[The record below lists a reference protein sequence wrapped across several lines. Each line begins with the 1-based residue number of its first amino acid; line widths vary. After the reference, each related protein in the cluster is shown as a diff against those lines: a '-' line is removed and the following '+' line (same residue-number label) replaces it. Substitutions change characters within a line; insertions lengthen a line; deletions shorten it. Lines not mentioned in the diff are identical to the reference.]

1 MFYFTDLRGLPI
13 VSTLF
18 SYVQN
23 CGAEKFLS
31 KVLETTSRPLFIIL
45 ANWLLYGHLLDP
57 YKEFF
62 IEIREDITEDE
73 IWTKRYN
80 LITQN
85 VPMFLSKEVTIKIF
99 EIGKC
104 VNFIQKYC
112 DEGNFSLMNLKQK
125 LQNEIEKTQKL
136 NDGYLKESN
145 KMSIEEPNNLIN
157 KNNNNNN
164 IISNNPQ
171 NKTNNNPNNYNL
183 NSTKHLN
190 IPYSLASVN
199 AQQQKINPE
208 KNLEKITRYKKAL
221 NFLSRLEDISKLNFS
236 ILPEIYSEIDAVHKE
251 INKELINIIF
261 EKYKFMQNL
270 QSINRYL
277 LLGQGDMWQY
287 LMDLL
292 YDELK
297 KPANQIYKHNLLSIL
312 DSAIKASNAQYHDQ
326 ECLRKLNIKLMDIS
340 MGDTGWDIFVMEYN
354 VDSPLTAVFS
364 KDLLKC
370 YQTLF
375 FFFWKLKRLEYS
387 QNQQIW
393 RNFMTYAH
401 GLKGSFESLRPH
413 IHKSM
418 LFNQKIIQFVSTLHN
433 YFTLEVL
440 ETQYKKLVEKLG
452 KIEYLDDLIDIHKEF
467 VEAVIDQSLL
477 NQENSSLY
485 KMILEIFELI
495 FRFKTSQV
503 RKVYKI
509 LTFHFFLQF

>member
-1 MFYFTDLRGLPI
+1 
-13 VSTLF
+13 
-18 SYVQN
+18 VQN

-45 ANWLLYGHLLDP
+45 ANWLLYGQLLDP

-62 IEIREDITEDE
+62 IDVRDDITDDE
-73 IWTKRYN
+73 IWTKRYT
-80 LITQN
+80 LVTEN

-112 DEGNFSLMNLKQK
+112 DEANFSLMKLKQK
-125 LQNEIEKTQKL
+125 LQSQLDKFQILNESYI
-136 NDGYLKESN
+136 KESN
-145 KMSIEEPNNLIN
+145 KMVIEEPNNLV
-157 KNNNNNN
+157 NNLNLNYPQSKS
-164 IISNNPQ
+164 SNNDTQ
-171 NKTNNNPNNYNL
+171 HKF
-183 NSTKHLN
+183 
-190 IPYSLASVN
+190 
-199 AQQQKINPE
+199 NPE
-208 KNLEKITRYKKAL
+208 KHIDKITRYKKVL
-221 NFLSRLEDISKLNFS
+221 NFLARLEDISKLNFS
-236 ILPEIYSEIDAVHKE
+236 TLPEIYSEIDAVHKE
-251 INKELINIIF
+251 INKELITIIY
-261 EKYKFMQNL
+261 EKYKFMLNI

-312 DSAIKASNAQYHDQ
+312 DSAIKASNAQFHDP
-326 ECLRKLNIKLMDIS
+326 ECLKKLNIKLMDIS

-354 VDSPLTAVFS
+354 VETPLTAVFS
-364 KDLLKC
+364 KDLLKS

-393 RNFMTYAH
+393 RNFMTYSH
-401 GLKGSFESLRPH
+401 GLKGSFENLRLH

-418 LFNQKIIQFVSTLHN
+418 LFNQKIIHFVSTLHN

-440 ETQYKKLVEKLG
+440 ETQYKKLIEKLG
-452 KIEYLDDLIDIHKEF
+452 KIEYLDDLIETHKEF
-467 VEAVIDQSLL
+467 VYAVIDQSLL
-477 NQENSSLY
+477 NQKNSILY
-485 KMILEIFELI
+485 KMILDIFELI

-503 RKVYKI
+503 CLSWKI
-509 LTFHFFLQF
+509 FNHFKHFIKKKKFIKK